1 MRRQLAVHQVTAFVV
16 SPVGV
21 RSARRWVLR
30 RQLVTMDPAEADEAA
45 RQANAAVPGGA
56 ARAQGLQSLGAN
68 DAGVMAGGFAAAFLA
83 LLACSFDTVVCGA
96 GSEDGSPAPPAA
108 AMLALGQVCKSCM
121 LALKQ
126 EPAWQPALDGVCA
139 RAFPKLL
146 ARQEGD
152 DRSDDAL
159 RLFTVLTILGG
170 FMDGLHPGS
179 PIRYLKRGDAFVMT
193 RPAGVLATITPTYN
207 GEERV
212 ELLAGN
218 QWHTATSQ
226 AVQLDTTVCY
236 APPGEG
242 DAAWVAALM
251 PVVKESL
258 GFLATP
264 QRLEGGWRGLHRAVR
279 VLQMVKNQVRH
290 PPSEPAGSAVSVL
303 SGAGAVEG
311 LLDLAGSLWGEPG
324 WALAER
330 LEGVRGSTK
339 PGAVGR
345 RGLTDFFEARHQG
358 AYYGPRGRIEHG
370 WREGLERL
378 LGALQAA
385 VGKLLPPAVAQA
397 AARQGLPGAEGAT
410 TPAAEACGVLSA
422 SGWSSEVELP
432 PIPGEVGHRRC
443 ATVTTSAANGSDCS
457 WEKLWSKLPNDLSGH
472 IRTERR
478 GQAGEAHSS
487 DASAAAELQAT
498 YMLWGRLCALSVSL
512 EVVCQWGAHRGEGVV
527 TAQDAARI
535 FKLLLALSNLFSAL
549 DHPVTLPVQGVWEVC
564 CLHTWSREAGVR
576 LVGDAVHLL
585 FCTEASPGAHEQKA
599 LQFQLAV
606 QVLYGAV
613 HSAAN
618 HALHDAVFRQEVY
631 SKMILAAQVQDG
643 ENRNQMLLLLASMT
657 ELMLDH
663 SQDLALNFDHALCS
677 LQTLLDEVADNDV
690 WPNHDLPW
698 NQTPTIQTLS
708 HLIMITRMMVEREQ
722 EKVDLDSK
730 PAQMRLGA
738 SSEIVLQPGARAR
751 TRSGAGSW
759 GCARLSG
766 SPLDATYSFVELQL
780 GEGDDPGEARAEEVW
795 MKLGVAEGPVQL
807 ETAFAE
813 PGRKVGEE
821 GAPAGALTVCY
832 GEGAEGSTLARV
844 LLQFSRGSRSVEAQA
859 PEGDTQ
865 SEDSESPETAAA
877 TPVPDTAPDPRV
889 NDEGAPVALGN
900 GRFASMGF
908 DGSNLYFCGRHLGH
922 DAIPGSDGDCGPCG
936 GPQCASCRRYQALAD
951 TRNTAAATPV
961 PDPAPDPRVND
972 EGAPVALGNG
982 RFAGMGF
989 DGSDLYFCGRHLG
1002 CDAIPGSD
1010 GDCGPSGGPQC
1021 ASCRRYQALADTRT
1035 GGLRGLALRVKG
1047 ARVKRG
1053 KDWSWGNQDGGAGQL
1068 GTVQGLKGPRILVKW
1083 DSGNVGC
1090 YHHGGGAKHL
1100 ELVSAGPI
1108 MREGAQVVNLEN
1120 LVRGVITMDAD
1131 LGLLVKWQ
1139 DEHARASFSQSF
1151 LQVALTIEAISSGE
1165 IPMAV
1170 GAKVERGPSWAWGS
1184 QDGGDRGKG
1193 TVQEVQ
1199 DDGWVNV
1206 LWDTGESNVYR
1217 WGVDCNYDL
1226 AVVERGASRRVGG
1239 YLEVSGTTQLEVN
1252 GIYSLHSLRDGKP
1265 VYAHCCGARVFFDQ
1279 CWKLSP
1285 SGVEGEWRYSATRAH
1300 GAHGEGPRSPEC
1312 EPPAGKWVCRDP
1324 ADSRP
1329 TVRCYVHVSS
1339 TRAAPVERPLT
1350 AQSAA
1355 DHESLQVDGT
1365 HPPSTAASAPARAPR
1380 VACFTTSTEMTQ
1392 IYNDAGSGA
1401 HVDVSVWRPQL
1412 QDGQVLLGDLV
1423 KAEHDAPADS
1433 IAVGIETPGGT
1444 AFARPESYTLHWR
1457 QSRGHQSLWVWTP
1470 VPPEGYVALGFVC
1483 TTSPEAPEVGLMRCV
1498 AERFATEAE
1507 ATVQIWND
1515 AGSGG
1520 GTMGPSGSS
1529 RT

>member
-1 MRRQLAVHQVTAFVV
+1 MWHGGAYDTRRMWSVHGGAELLDSVEDSMDAVLMDPSNKLVARSLQQQQGILLMSQRHVSATVLAGYAAQGAAGGGRLGEPSEGGWLAVALTYSRHLQRLVEK
-16 SPVGV
+16 
-21 RSARRWVLR
+21 WVLR

-108 AMLALGQVCKSCM
+108 AMLALG
-121 LALKQ
+121 
-126 EPAWQPALDGVCA
+126 
-139 RAFPKLL
+139 
-146 ARQEGD
+146 QEGD

-549 DHPVTLPVQGVWEVC
+549 DHPVTLPVQGPIQLEEYDAVSVCFLDNNLASSFRRMLFGVWEVC

-606 QVLYGAV
+606 QSSDGESFVGTHVDSSVRHVLKGP
-613 HSAAN
+613 AAE
-618 HALHDAVFRQEVY
+618 ARCAAQRMADIGRMAEVY

-663 SQDLALNFDHALCS
+663 SQDLALNFDHAL
-677 LQTLLDEVADNDV
+677 TLLDEVADNDV

-865 SEDSESPETAAA
+865 SEDSESPETGSTTDS
-877 TPVPDTAPDPRV
+877 TPWKIPLLWDRSLPRNIEALVLMFTAIGPDPTV
-889 NDEGAPVALGN
+889 TVARL
-900 GRFASMGF
+900 
-908 DGSNLYFCGRHLGH
+908 
-922 DAIPGSDGDCGPCG
+922 
-936 GPQCASCRRYQALAD
+936 
-951 TRNTAAATPV
+951 
-961 PDPAPDPRVND
+961 
-972 EGAPVALGNG
+972 E
-982 RFAGMGF
+982 
-989 DGSDLYFCGRHLG
+989 
-1002 CDAIPGSD
+1002 
-1010 GDCGPSGGPQC
+1010 GPSAHHAG
-1021 ASCRRYQALADTRT
+1021 ATRRSQIRE
-1035 GGLRGLALRVKG
+1035 
-1047 ARVKRG
+1047 
-1053 KDWSWGNQDGGAGQL
+1053 QDGGAGQL

-1226 AVVERGASRRVGG
+1226 AVVERGRVGG

-1285 SGVEGEWRYSATRAH
+1285 SGVE
-1300 GAHGEGPRSPEC
+1300 
-1312 EPPAGKWVCRDP
+1312 
-1324 ADSRP
+1324 
-1329 TVRCYVHVSS
+1329 
-1339 TRAAPVERPLT
+1339 
-1350 AQSAA
+1350 A

-1423 KAEHDAPADS
+1423 KAEHDAPADKRLLLE
-1433 IAVGIETPGGT
+1433 GITTCHTPLKPHGK
-1444 AFARPESYTLHWR
+1444 
-1457 QSRGHQSLWVWTP
+1457 VWTGEP
-1470 VPPEGYVALGFVC
+1470 YVFDSIPTCLAGATLCRGPREDVAAGTVITIKSLVMQDIYLAVEKHPAPNSRQRDGGFSAALPALGWAQIREELTWKGEGDNRGEREGAMLVFHTQAKQLALPA
-1483 TTSPEAPEVGLMRCV
+1483 TTTEQTTMVLMC
-1498 AERFATEAE
+1498 
-1507 ATVQIWND
+1507 
-1515 AGSGG
+1515 
-1520 GTMGPSGSS
+1520 
-1529 RT
+1529 RTAS